1 MSRTGNRAV
10 VGHITAIL
18 ILSAGLSPRAMPSSA
33 WSAAVQQILLPMPI
47 VHRSIVEKNAAPAW
61 LRLPPNAELRVPSGV
76 RLEVVST
83 AIVSHDG
90 RKEAALVGV
99 FSNVGRPLTG
109 AALRLSLVGQD
120 GVSVVSSS
128 SNGAAVSEVPANGLL
143 PFRFPL
149 VSTSL
154 LPSEVAA
161 IRLSL
166 TEDAVNRRRSIAAN
180 VVRYSV
186 RGTAQQGTVV
196 TGQIDLAPTRV
207 QEPREGLI
215 VTVLLLDKD
224 RRYLD
229 ILAGDAAPVTADS
242 YRFELRGT
250 MPVAKNTRDVQV
262 WAEAYSR

>member
-1 MSRTGNRAV
+1 MAGRTGSRV
-10 VGHITAIL
+10 VAGTRIL
-18 ILSAGLSPRAMPSSA
+18 ILSTGLSGSVISPSA
-33 WSAAVQQILLPMPI
+33 WLAATHQILLPMPI
-47 VHRSIVEKNAAPAW
+47 VHRSIIEKNAAPAW
-61 LRLPPNAELRVPSGV
+61 LRLPENAELRVPSGV

-83 AIVSHDG
+83 EIVSHDG

-99 FSNVGRPLTG
+99 FTNAGRPLTG
-109 AALRLSLVGQD
+109 AALRLSLVGAD

-128 SNGAAVSEVPANGLL
+128 SNGAAVSEIPANGFL

-149 VSTSL
+149 VSTTL
-154 LPSEVAA
+154 LPSDVAA

-180 VVRYSV
+180 LVRYSV
-186 RGTAQQGTVV
+186 RGTAQQETVV
-196 TGQIDLAPTRV
+196 TGQIELPPTRV
-207 QEPREGLI
+207 REPGEGLI

-229 ILAGDAAPVTADS
+229 ILAGDAAPITADS
-242 YRFELRGT
+242 YHFELRGT